1 MIKLTMGKLDLGIM
15 FRKKHD
21 LTVSSRSSEFNVDIS
36 VVNVHCHF
44 SKMFRLDCKFNLSL
58 LLIIFHDFIIL
69 NFFILKNNW
78 GIFKHEFFGIKTIVD
93 LISV

>member
-1 MIKLTMGKLDLGIM
+1 MIKLTMCKLDLGIM

-69 NFFILKNNW
+69 NFLFLKITGEYSNTSFL
-78 GIFKHEFFGIKTIVD
+78 GSKP
-93 LISV
+93 